1 MEKHIVNNRGFPNG
15 NAPVG
20 EPDPMG
26 KHIVN
31 DRGFPSKSGLGPC
44 VFSKKIEPAEE

>member
-15 NAPVG
+15 NASV
-20 EPDPMG
+20 EELDPMG

-31 DRGFPSKSGLGPC
+31 DRGFPSKSELNSC